1 MRVFS
6 YICNMEVLT
15 ATIERITYTNPAN
28 GFTIIRALPEKKMML
43 ITASLKIIDPS
54 VGMCLKMQG
63 DWKRTNRYGE
73 EFVVEEWEEILPST
87 MQGIEA
93 YLSSGLIKG
102 IGPVFA
108 KKIVEHFKEDALRIL
123 SEEPDRLYEIKGMG
137 KKKCESIK
145 EEWKRQE
152 TIREIMMF
160 FKQYNLSTNLIIKI
174 NNKYGPAAIE
184 IISENPYRL
193 IYDIDGVGFKIA
205 DSIALRMGFA
215 IDSPMRIESGIIY
228 QLREICDDG
237 DTYST
242 REDILEK
249 SAYLLDIDE
258 TFIEPVLEDMLKAG
272 KLIDDDGIYLP
283 SLFYA
288 EKDTADRIALKA
300 QYGSDDEDKI
310 DFNKLEEITGIEYD
324 ELQRDA
330 IKTAAQ
336 NNIMVLT
343 GGPGTGKTT
352 VTRGIIE
359 LFTARHRTISLA
371 APTGKAAKRISEL
384 TGKQAMT
391 IHRLLDYNPA
401 LGYQK
406 NEFNPLTDDVLIVD
420 EASMI
425 NIELMH
431 NLIKAVPRKMKL
443 VIIGDIDQ
451 LPCIGSGNVLRDII
465 DSEKVPVIRLNKI
478 YRQAQNSNII
488 VNAHRVKNGEML
500 KVDNSKESDFFFM
513 KEPDDMMALIIS
525 LIRDRLPNAFG
536 INPDDIQV
544 LTPMK
549 KAEIGTINL
558 NNEIQK
564 TVNPEGDEV
573 KHGMVT
579 FRVGDKVIQ
588 NVNDYE
594 KDVFNG
600 DSGVVYRIDH
610 ENKELTVR
618 YDDKDVVYA
627 FHELEEIMLAYAMTI
642 HKSQGSEYPVVIIPI
657 TYSNR
662 IMMQRN
668 LIYTAVT
675 RAKKMCILIGPKAM
689 IDKAIS
695 NENSYRRKTKLKERI
710 CDCIRKGIFN

>member
-1 MRVFS
+1 MDV
-6 YICNMEVLT
+6 IT

-28 GFTIIRALPEKKMML
+28 GFTIIRAVPEGKMML
-43 ITASLKIIDPS
+43 ITASLKIIDPN

-63 DWKRTNRYGE
+63 DWKSTKQYGD

-87 MQGIEA
+87 TKGIEA
-93 YLSSGLIKG
+93 YLASGMIKG

-108 KKIVEHFKEDALRIL
+108 RKIVEYFKEDSLRIL

-152 TIREIMMF
+152 NIREIMMF

-174 NNKYGPAAIE
+174 NNKYGTAAIE
-184 IISENPYRL
+184 MISENPYR
-193 IYDIDGVGFKIA
+193 ITYDIEGAGFKIA
-205 DSIALRMGFA
+205 DSIAIRMGFA
-215 IDSPMRIESGIIY
+215 LDSPLRIESGVIY
-228 QLREICDDG
+228 KMREICDDG

-242 REDILEK
+242 REDLLEK

-258 TFIEPVLEDMLKAG
+258 SYIEPVVNAMINSG
-272 KLIDDDGIYLP
+272 KLVDDDGAIYLP
-283 SLFYA
+283 TLYYA
-288 EKDTADRIALKA
+288 EKDTAERFALKA
-300 QYGSDDEDKI
+300 QYGDDDNTEI
-310 DFNKLEEITGIEYD
+310 DFNKLEQITGIQYD
-324 ELQRDA
+324 DLQRDA

-359 LFTARHRTISLA
+359 LFTSRHRTISLA

-384 TGKQAMT
+384 TGKMAMT
-391 IHRLLDYNPA
+391 IHRLLEYNPA
-401 LGYQK
+401 LGYQR
-406 NEFNPLTDDVLIVD
+406 NEYNPLHDDVLIVD

-431 NLIKAVPRKMKL
+431 NLIKAVPKKMKL
-443 VIIGDIDQ
+443 IIIGDIDQ

-465 DSEKVPVIRLNKI
+465 DSGKVPVVRLNKI

-488 VNAHRVKNGEML
+488 VNAHRVKNGECL
-500 KVDNSKESDFFFM
+500 IVDNSKESDFFFM

-525 LIRDRLPNAFG
+525 LIRDRLPNAFH
-536 INPDDIQV
+536 INPEDIQV

-549 KAEIGTINL
+549 KNEVGTINL

-564 TVNPEGDEV
+564 TVNPIGDEV
-573 KHGMVT
+573 KHGFVT
-579 FRVGDKVIQ
+579 FRIGDKVIQ
-588 NVNDYE
+588 NINDYE

-600 DSGVVYRIDH
+600 DSGTVLRIDH
-610 ENKELTVR
+610 EDKKLVVR
-618 YDDKDVVYA
+618 YDDKDVEYA
-627 FHELEEIMLAYAMTI
+627 FHELDEIMLAYAMTI

-657 TYSNR
+657 TYANR

-668 LIYTAVT
+668 LIYTAIT
-675 RAKKMCILIGPKAM
+675 RAKKMCIIVGPKAM

-695 NENSYRRKTKLKERI
+695 SENSYFRRTKLKQRI
-710 CDCIRKGIFN
+710 CECIDKGMFL

>member
-1 MRVFS
+1 
-6 YICNMEVLT
+6 MEVIT

-28 GFTIIRALPEKKMML
+28 GFTIIRAVPEGRMML
-43 ITASLKIIDPS
+43 MTASLKIIDPN

-63 DWKRTNRYGE
+63 DWKSTKQYGD

-87 MQGIEA
+87 TKGIEA
-93 YLSSGLIKG
+93 YLASGMIKG

-108 KKIVEHFKEDALRIL
+108 RKIVEYFKEDSLRIL

-152 TIREIMMF
+152 NIREIMMF

-174 NNKYGPAAIE
+174 NNKYGTAAIE
-184 IISENPYRL
+184 MISENPYR
-193 IYDIDGVGFKIA
+193 ITYDIEGAGFKIA
-205 DSIALRMGFA
+205 DSIAIRMGFA
-215 IDSPMRIESGIIY
+215 LDSPLRIESGVIY
-228 QLREICDDG
+228 KMREICDDG

-258 TFIEPVLEDMLKAG
+258 SYIEPVINSMINSG
-272 KLIDDDGIYLP
+272 KLVDDDGAIYLP
-283 SLFYA
+283 SLYMA
-288 EKDTADRIALKA
+288 EKDTAERFALKA
-300 QYGSDDEDKI
+300 QYGDDDDSEI
-310 DFNKLEEITGIEYD
+310 DFEKLEQITGIEYD
-324 ELQRDA
+324 ELQKDA
-330 IKTAAQ
+330 IRTATE
-336 NNIMVLT
+336 NNVMVLT

-359 LFTARHRTISLA
+359 LLSARHKTISLA

-384 TGKQAMT
+384 TGKMAMT
-391 IHRLLDYNPA
+391 IHRLLEYNPA
-401 LGYQK
+401 LGYQR
-406 NEFNPLTDDVLIVD
+406 NEYNPLHDDVLIVD

-431 NLIKAVPRKMKL
+431 NLIKAVPKKMKL
-443 VIIGDIDQ
+443 IIIGDIDQ

-465 DSEKVPVIRLNKI
+465 DSGKVPVVRLNKI

-488 VNAHRVKNGEML
+488 VNAHRVRNGESL
-500 KVDNSKESDFFFM
+500 KVDNNKDSDFFFM

-525 LIRDRLPNAFG
+525 LIRDRLPNAFH
-536 INPDDIQV
+536 INPEDIQV

-549 KAEIGTINL
+549 KNEVGTINL

-564 TVNPEGDEV
+564 TVNPVGDEV
-573 KHGMVT
+573 KHGFVT
-579 FRVGDKVIQ
+579 FRIGDKVIQ
-588 NVNDYE
+588 NINDYE

-600 DSGVVYRIDH
+600 DSGTVLRIDH
-610 ENKELTVR
+610 EDKKLVVR
-618 YDDKDVVYA
+618 YDDKDVEYA
-627 FHELEEIMLAYAMTI
+627 FHELDEIMLAYAMTI

-657 TYSNR
+657 TYANR

-668 LIYTAVT
+668 LIYTAIT
-675 RAKKMCILIGPKAM
+675 RAKKMCIIVGPKAM

-695 NENSYRRKTKLKERI
+695 SENSYFRRTKLKERI
-710 CDCIRKGIFN
+710 CECIDKGLFL

>member
-1 MRVFS
+1 
-6 YICNMEVLT
+6 MEVIT

-28 GFTIIRALPEKKMML
+28 GFTIIRAVPEGRMML
-43 ITASLKIIDPS
+43 MTASLKIIDPN

-63 DWKRTNRYGE
+63 DWKSTKQYGD

-87 MQGIEA
+87 TKGIEA
-93 YLSSGLIKG
+93 YLASGMIKG

-108 KKIVEHFKEDALRIL
+108 RKIVEYFKEDSLRIL

-152 TIREIMMF
+152 NIREIMMF

-174 NNKYGPAAIE
+174 NNKYGTAAIE
-184 IISENPYRL
+184 MISENPYR
-193 IYDIDGVGFKIA
+193 ITYDIEGAGFKIA
-205 DSIALRMGFA
+205 DSIAIRMGFA
-215 IDSPMRIESGIIY
+215 LDSPLRIESGVIY
-228 QLREICDDG
+228 KMREICDDG

-249 SAYLLDIDE
+249 STYLLDIDE
-258 TFIEPVLEDMLKAG
+258 SYIEPVINSMINSG
-272 KLIDDDGIYLP
+272 KLVDDNGAIYLP
-283 SLFYA
+283 SLYMA
-288 EKDTADRIALKA
+288 EKDTAERFALKA
-300 QYGSDDEDKI
+300 QYGDEDDSEI
-310 DFNKLEEITGIEYD
+310 DFEKLEQITGIEYD
-324 ELQRDA
+324 ELQKDA
-330 IKTAAQ
+330 IRTATE
-336 NNIMVLT
+336 NNVMVLT

-359 LFTARHRTISLA
+359 LLSARHKTISLA

-384 TGKQAMT
+384 TGKMAMT
-391 IHRLLDYNPA
+391 IHRLLEYNPA
-401 LGYQK
+401 LGYQR
-406 NEFNPLTDDVLIVD
+406 NEYNPLHDDVLIVD

-431 NLIKAVPRKMKL
+431 NLIKAVPKKMKL
-443 VIIGDIDQ
+443 IIIGDIDQ

-465 DSEKVPVIRLNKI
+465 DSGKVPVVRLNKI

-488 VNAHRVKNGEML
+488 VNAHRVRNGESL
-500 KVDNSKESDFFFM
+500 KVDNNKDSDFFFM

-525 LIRDRLPNAFG
+525 LIRDRLPNAFH
-536 INPDDIQV
+536 INPEDIQV

-549 KAEIGTINL
+549 KNEVGTINL

-564 TVNPEGDEV
+564 TVNPVGDEV
-573 KHGMVT
+573 KHGFVT
-579 FRVGDKVIQ
+579 FRIGDKVIQ
-588 NVNDYE
+588 NINDYE

-600 DSGVVYRIDH
+600 DSGTVLRIDH
-610 ENKELTVR
+610 EDKKLVVR
-618 YDDKDVVYA
+618 YDDKDVEYA
-627 FHELEEIMLAYAMTI
+627 FHELDEIMLAYAMTI

-657 TYSNR
+657 TYANR

-668 LIYTAVT
+668 LIYTAIT
-675 RAKKMCILIGPKAM
+675 RAKKMCIIVGPKAM

-695 NENSYRRKTKLKERI
+695 SENSYFRRTKLKERI
-710 CDCIRKGIFN
+710 CECIDKGMFL

>member
-1 MRVFS
+1 
-6 YICNMEVLT
+6 MEVIT

-28 GFTIIRALPEKKMML
+28 GFTIIRAVPEGKMML
-43 ITASLKIIDPS
+43 ITASLKIIDPN

-63 DWKRTNRYGE
+63 DWKSTKQYGD

-87 MQGIEA
+87 TKGIEA
-93 YLSSGLIKG
+93 YLASGMIKG

-108 KKIVEHFKEDALRIL
+108 RKIVEYFKEDSLRIL

-152 TIREIMMF
+152 NIREIMMF

-174 NNKYGPAAIE
+174 NNKYGTAAIE
-184 IISENPYRL
+184 MISENPYR
-193 IYDIDGVGFKIA
+193 ITYDIEGAGFKIA
-205 DSIALRMGFA
+205 DSIAIRMGFA
-215 IDSPMRIESGIIY
+215 LDSPFRIESGVIY
-228 QLREICDDG
+228 KMREICDDG

-242 REDILEK
+242 REDLLEK

-258 TFIEPVLEDMLKAG
+258 SYIEPVVNAMINSG
-272 KLIDDDGIYLP
+272 KLVDDDGAIYLP
-283 SLFYA
+283 ALYYA
-288 EKDTADRIALKA
+288 EKDTAERFALKA
-300 QYGSDDEDKI
+300 QYGDDDNTEI
-310 DFNKLEEITGIEYD
+310 DFDKLEQITGIQYD
-324 ELQRDA
+324 DLQRDA

-384 TGKQAMT
+384 TGKMAMT
-391 IHRLLDYNPA
+391 IHRLLEYNPA
-401 LGYQK
+401 LGYQR
-406 NEFNPLTDDVLIVD
+406 NEYNPLHDDVLIVD

-431 NLIKAVPRKMKL
+431 NLIKAVPKKMKL
-443 VIIGDIDQ
+443 IIIGDIDQ

-465 DSEKVPVIRLNKI
+465 DSGKVPVVRLNKI

-488 VNAHRVKNGEML
+488 INAHRVKNGECL
-500 KVDNSKESDFFFM
+500 IVDNSKESDFFFM

-525 LIRDRLPNAFG
+525 LIRDRLPNAFH
-536 INPDDIQV
+536 INPEDIQV

-549 KAEIGTINL
+549 KNEVGTINL

-564 TVNPEGDEV
+564 TVNPVGDEV
-573 KHGMVT
+573 KHGFVT
-579 FRVGDKVIQ
+579 FRIGDKVIQ
-588 NVNDYE
+588 NINDYE

-600 DSGVVYRIDH
+600 DSGTVLRIDH
-610 ENKELTVR
+610 EDKKLVVR
-618 YDDKDVVYA
+618 YDDKDVEYA
-627 FHELEEIMLAYAMTI
+627 FHELDEIMLAYAMTI

-657 TYSNR
+657 TYANR

-668 LIYTAVT
+668 LIYTAIT
-675 RAKKMCILIGPKAM
+675 RAKKMCIIVGPKAM

-695 NENSYRRKTKLKERI
+695 SENSYFRRTKLKQRI
-710 CDCIRKGIFN
+710 CECIDKGMFL

>member
-1 MRVFS
+1 
-6 YICNMEVLT
+6 MEVIT

-28 GFTIIRALPEKKMML
+28 GFTIIRAVPEGRMML
-43 ITASLKIIDPS
+43 MTASLKIIDPN

-63 DWKRTNRYGE
+63 DWKSTKQYGD

-87 MQGIEA
+87 TKGIEA
-93 YLSSGLIKG
+93 YLASGMIKG

-108 KKIVEHFKEDALRIL
+108 RKIVEYFKEDSLRIL

-152 TIREIMMF
+152 NIREIMMF

-174 NNKYGPAAIE
+174 NNKYGTAAIE
-184 IISENPYRL
+184 MISENPYR
-193 IYDIDGVGFKIA
+193 ITYDIEGAGFKIA
-205 DSIALRMGFA
+205 DSIAIRMGFA
-215 IDSPMRIESGIIY
+215 LDSPLRIESGVIY
-228 QLREICDDG
+228 KMREICDDG

-258 TFIEPVLEDMLKAG
+258 SYIEPVINSMINSG
-272 KLIDDDGIYLP
+272 KLVDDDGAIYLP
-283 SLFYA
+283 SLYMA
-288 EKDTADRIALKA
+288 EKDTAERFALKA
-300 QYGSDDEDKI
+300 QYGDEDDSEI
-310 DFNKLEEITGIEYD
+310 DFEKLEQITGIEYD
-324 ELQRDA
+324 ELQKDA
-330 IKTAAQ
+330 IRTATE
-336 NNIMVLT
+336 NNVMVLT

-359 LFTARHRTISLA
+359 LLSARHKTISLA

-384 TGKQAMT
+384 TGKMAMT
-391 IHRLLDYNPA
+391 IHRLLEYNPA
-401 LGYQK
+401 LGYQR
-406 NEFNPLTDDVLIVD
+406 NEYNPLHDDVLIVD

-431 NLIKAVPRKMKL
+431 NLIKAVPKKMKL
-443 VIIGDIDQ
+443 IIIGDIDQ

-465 DSEKVPVIRLNKI
+465 DSGKVPVVRLNKI

-488 VNAHRVKNGEML
+488 VNAHRVRNGESL
-500 KVDNSKESDFFFM
+500 KVDNNKDSDFFFM

-525 LIRDRLPNAFG
+525 LIRDRLPNAFH
-536 INPDDIQV
+536 INPEDIQV

-549 KAEIGTINL
+549 KNEVGTINL

-564 TVNPEGDEV
+564 TVNPVGDEV
-573 KHGMVT
+573 KHGFVT
-579 FRVGDKVIQ
+579 FRIGDKVIQ
-588 NVNDYE
+588 NINDYE

-600 DSGVVYRIDH
+600 DSGTVLRIDN
-610 ENKELTVR
+610 EDKKLVVR
-618 YDDKDVVYA
+618 YDDKDVEYA
-627 FHELEEIMLAYAMTI
+627 FHELDEIMLAYAMTI

-657 TYSNR
+657 TYANR

-668 LIYTAVT
+668 LIYTAIT
-675 RAKKMCILIGPKAM
+675 RAKKMCIIVGPKAM

-695 NENSYRRKTKLKERI
+695 SENSYFRRTKLKERI
-710 CDCIRKGIFN
+710 CECVDKGLFL

>member
-1 MRVFS
+1 
-6 YICNMEVLT
+6 MEVIT

-28 GFTIIRALPEKKMML
+28 GFTIIRAVPEGRMML
-43 ITASLKIIDPS
+43 MTASLKIIDPN

-63 DWKRTNRYGE
+63 DWKSTKQYGD

-87 MQGIEA
+87 TKGIEA
-93 YLSSGLIKG
+93 YLASGMIKG

-108 KKIVEHFKEDALRIL
+108 RKIVEYFKEDSLRIL

-152 TIREIMMF
+152 NIREIMMF

-174 NNKYGPAAIE
+174 NNKYGTAAIE
-184 IISENPYRL
+184 MISENPYR
-193 IYDIDGVGFKIA
+193 ITYDIEGAGFKIA
-205 DSIALRMGFA
+205 DSIAIRMGFA
-215 IDSPMRIESGIIY
+215 LDSPLRIESGVIY
-228 QLREICDDG
+228 KMREICDDG

-258 TFIEPVLEDMLKAG
+258 SYIEPVINSMINSG
-272 KLIDDDGIYLP
+272 KLVDDDGAIYLP
-283 SLFYA
+283 SLYMA
-288 EKDTADRIALKA
+288 EKDTAERFALKA
-300 QYGSDDEDKI
+300 QYGDDDDSEI
-310 DFNKLEEITGIEYD
+310 DFEKLEQITGIEYD
-324 ELQRDA
+324 ELQKDA
-330 IKTAAQ
+330 IRTATE
-336 NNIMVLT
+336 NNVMVLT

-359 LFTARHRTISLA
+359 LLSARHKTISLA

-384 TGKQAMT
+384 TGKMAMT
-391 IHRLLDYNPA
+391 IHRLLEYNPA
-401 LGYQK
+401 LGYQR
-406 NEFNPLTDDVLIVD
+406 NEYNPLHDDVLIVD

-431 NLIKAVPRKMKL
+431 NLIKAVPKKMKL
-443 VIIGDIDQ
+443 IIIGDIDQ

-465 DSEKVPVIRLNKI
+465 DSGKVPVVRLNKI

-488 VNAHRVKNGEML
+488 VNAHRVRNGESL
-500 KVDNSKESDFFFM
+500 KVDNNKDSDFFFM

-525 LIRDRLPNAFG
+525 LIRDRLPNAFH
-536 INPDDIQV
+536 INPEDIQV

-549 KAEIGTINL
+549 KNEVGTINL

-564 TVNPEGDEV
+564 TVNPVGDEV
-573 KHGMVT
+573 KHGFVT
-579 FRVGDKVIQ
+579 FRIGDKVIQ
-588 NVNDYE
+588 NINDYE

-600 DSGVVYRIDH
+600 DSGTVLRIDH
-610 ENKELTVR
+610 EDKKLVVR
-618 YDDKDVVYA
+618 YDDKDVEYA
-627 FHELEEIMLAYAMTI
+627 FHELDEIMLAYAMTI

-657 TYSNR
+657 TYANR

-668 LIYTAVT
+668 LIYTAIT
-675 RAKKMCILIGPKAM
+675 RAKKMCIIVGPKAM

-695 NENSYRRKTKLKERI
+695 SENSYFRRTKLKGRI
-710 CDCIRKGIFN
+710 CEYIDKGMFL

>member
-1 MRVFS
+1 
-6 YICNMEVLT
+6 MEVIT

-28 GFTIIRALPEKKMML
+28 GFTIIRAVPEGRMML
-43 ITASLKIIDPS
+43 MTASLKIIDPN

-63 DWKRTNRYGE
+63 DWKSTKQYGD

-87 MQGIEA
+87 TKGIEA
-93 YLSSGLIKG
+93 YLASGMIKG

-108 KKIVEHFKEDALRIL
+108 RKIVEYFKEDSLRIL

-152 TIREIMMF
+152 NIREIMMF

-174 NNKYGPAAIE
+174 NNKYGTAAIE
-184 IISENPYRL
+184 MISENPYR
-193 IYDIDGVGFKIA
+193 ITYDIEGAGFKIA
-205 DSIALRMGFA
+205 DSIAIRMGFA
-215 IDSPMRIESGIIY
+215 LDSPLRIESGVIY
-228 QLREICDDG
+228 KMREICDDG

-258 TFIEPVLEDMLKAG
+258 SYIEPVINSMINSG
-272 KLIDDDGIYLP
+272 KLVDDDGAIYLP
-283 SLFYA
+283 SLYMA
-288 EKDTADRIALKA
+288 EKDTAERFALKA
-300 QYGSDDEDKI
+300 QYGDEDDSEI
-310 DFNKLEEITGIEYD
+310 DFEKLEQITGIEYD
-324 ELQRDA
+324 ELQKDA
-330 IKTAAQ
+330 IRTATE
-336 NNIMVLT
+336 NNVMVLT

-359 LFTARHRTISLA
+359 LLSARHKTISLA

-384 TGKQAMT
+384 TGKMAMT
-391 IHRLLDYNPA
+391 IHRLLEYNPA
-401 LGYQK
+401 LGYQR
-406 NEFNPLTDDVLIVD
+406 NEYNPLHDDVLIVD

-431 NLIKAVPRKMKL
+431 NLIKAVPKKMKL
-443 VIIGDIDQ
+443 IIIGDIDQ

-465 DSEKVPVIRLNKI
+465 DSGKVPVVRLNKI

-488 VNAHRVKNGEML
+488 VNAHRVRNGESL
-500 KVDNSKESDFFFM
+500 KVDNNKDSDFFFM

-525 LIRDRLPNAFG
+525 LIRDRLPNAFH
-536 INPDDIQV
+536 INPEDIQV

-549 KAEIGTINL
+549 KNEVGTINL

-564 TVNPEGDEV
+564 TVNPVGDEV
-573 KHGMVT
+573 KHGFVT
-579 FRVGDKVIQ
+579 FRIGDKVIQ
-588 NVNDYE
+588 NINDYE

-600 DSGVVYRIDH
+600 DSGTVLRIDH
-610 ENKELTVR
+610 EDKKLVVR
-618 YDDKDVVYA
+618 YDDKDVEYA
-627 FHELEEIMLAYAMTI
+627 FHELDEIMLAYAMTI

-657 TYSNR
+657 TYANR

-668 LIYTAVT
+668 LIYTAIT
-675 RAKKMCILIGPKAM
+675 RAKKMCIIVGPKAM

-695 NENSYRRKTKLKERI
+695 SENSYFRRTKLKERI
-710 CDCIRKGIFN
+710 CECIDKGMFL

>member
-1 MRVFS
+1 
-6 YICNMEVLT
+6 MEVIT

-28 GFTIIRALPEKKMML
+28 GFTIIRAVPENKMML
-43 ITASLKIIDPS
+43 MTASLKIIDPN

-63 DWKRTNRYGE
+63 DWKSTKQYGE

-87 MQGIEA
+87 TKGIEA
-93 YLSSGLIKG
+93 YLASGMIKG

-108 KKIVEHFKEDALRIL
+108 RKIVEYFKEDSLRIL

-137 KKKCESIK
+137 KKKCETIK

-152 TIREIMMF
+152 NIREIMMF

-174 NNKYGPAAIE
+174 NNKYGTAAIE
-184 IISENPYRL
+184 MISENPYRL
-193 IYDIDGVGFKIA
+193 TYDIEGAGFKIA
-205 DSIALRMGFA
+205 DSIAIRMGFA
-215 IDSPMRIESGIIY
+215 LDSPLRIESGIIY
-228 QLREICDDG
+228 KMREICDDG

-242 REDILEK
+242 REDTLEK

-258 TFIEPVLEDMLKAG
+258 AYIEPVLNAMINSG
-272 KLIDDDGIYLP
+272 KLVDDDGAIYLP
-283 SLFYA
+283 TLYAA
-288 EKDTADRIALKA
+288 EKDTAERFALKA
-300 QYGSDDEDKI
+300 QYGDDDDSEI
-310 DFNKLEEITGIEYD
+310 DFEKLEQITGIEYD
-324 ELQRDA
+324 ELQKDA
-330 IKTAAQ
+330 IRTATE
-336 NNIMVLT
+336 NNVMVLT

-359 LFTARHRTISLA
+359 LLSARHKTISLA

-384 TGKQAMT
+384 TGKMAMT
-391 IHRLLDYNPA
+391 IHRLLEYNPA
-401 LGYQK
+401 LGYQR
-406 NEFNPLTDDVLIVD
+406 NEYNPLHDDVLIVD

-443 VIIGDIDQ
+443 IIIGDIDQ

-465 DSEKVPVIRLNKI
+465 DSGKVPVVRLNKI

-488 VNAHRVKNGEML
+488 VNAHRVRNGESL

-525 LIRDRLPNAFG
+525 LIRDRLPNAFH
-536 INPDDIQV
+536 ISPEDIQV

-549 KAEIGTINL
+549 KNEVGTINL

-564 TVNPEGDEV
+564 TVNPVGDEV
-573 KHGMVT
+573 KHGFVT
-579 FRVGDKVIQ
+579 FRIGDKVIQ
-588 NVNDYE
+588 NINDYE

-600 DSGVVYRIDH
+600 DSGTVLRIDH
-610 ENKELTVR
+610 DDKKLVVR
-618 YDDKDVVYA
+618 YDDKDVEYA
-627 FHELEEIMLAYAMTI
+627 FHELDEIMLAYAMTI

-657 TYSNR
+657 TYANR

-668 LIYTAVT
+668 LIYTAIT
-675 RAKKMCILIGPKAM
+675 RAKKMCIIVGPKAM

-695 NENSYRRKTKLKERI
+695 SENSYFRRTKLKERI
-710 CDCIRKGIFN
+710 CECIDKGLFL

>member
-1 MRVFS
+1 
-6 YICNMEVLT
+6 MEVIT

-28 GFTIIRALPEKKMML
+28 GFTIIRAVPEGRMML
-43 ITASLKIIDPS
+43 MTASLKIIDPN

-63 DWKRTNRYGE
+63 DWKSTKQYGD

-87 MQGIEA
+87 TKGIEA
-93 YLSSGLIKG
+93 YLASGMIKG

-108 KKIVEHFKEDALRIL
+108 RKIVEYFKEDSLRIL

-152 TIREIMMF
+152 NIREIMMF

-174 NNKYGPAAIE
+174 NNKYGTAAIE
-184 IISENPYRL
+184 MISENPYR
-193 IYDIDGVGFKIA
+193 ITYDIEGAGFKIA
-205 DSIALRMGFA
+205 DSIAIRMGFA
-215 IDSPMRIESGIIY
+215 LDSPLRIESGVIY
-228 QLREICDDG
+228 KMREICDDG

-258 TFIEPVLEDMLKAG
+258 SYIEPVINSMINSG
-272 KLIDDDGIYLP
+272 KLVDDDGAIYLP
-283 SLFYA
+283 SLYMA
-288 EKDTADRIALKA
+288 EKDTAERFALKA
-300 QYGSDDEDKI
+300 QYGDDDDSEI
-310 DFNKLEEITGIEYD
+310 DFEKLEQITGIEYD
-324 ELQRDA
+324 ELQKDA
-330 IKTAAQ
+330 IRTATE
-336 NNIMVLT
+336 NNVMVLT

-359 LFTARHRTISLA
+359 LLSARHKTISLA

-384 TGKQAMT
+384 TGKMAMT
-391 IHRLLDYNPA
+391 IHRLLEYNPA
-401 LGYQK
+401 LGYQR
-406 NEFNPLTDDVLIVD
+406 NEYNPLHDDVLIVD

-431 NLIKAVPRKMKL
+431 NLIKAVPKKMKL
-443 VIIGDIDQ
+443 IIIGDIDQ

-465 DSEKVPVIRLNKI
+465 DSGKVPVVRLNKI

-488 VNAHRVKNGEML
+488 VNAHRVRNGESL
-500 KVDNSKESDFFFM
+500 KVDNNKDSDFFFM

-525 LIRDRLPNAFG
+525 LIRDRLPNAFH
-536 INPDDIQV
+536 INPEDIQV

-549 KAEIGTINL
+549 KNEVGTINL

-564 TVNPEGDEV
+564 TVNPMGDEV
-573 KHGMVT
+573 KHGFVT
-579 FRVGDKVIQ
+579 FRIGDKVIQ
-588 NVNDYE
+588 NINDYE

-600 DSGVVYRIDH
+600 DSGTVLRIDH
-610 ENKELTVR
+610 EDKKLVVR
-618 YDDKDVVYA
+618 YDDKDVEYA
-627 FHELEEIMLAYAMTI
+627 FHELDEIMLAYAMTI

-657 TYSNR
+657 TYANR

-668 LIYTAVT
+668 LIYTAIT
-675 RAKKMCILIGPKAM
+675 RAKKMCIIVGPKAM

-695 NENSYRRKTKLKERI
+695 SENSYFRRTKLKERI
-710 CDCIRKGIFN
+710 CECIDKGMFL